1 MDVKFS
7 VALDSPAQERD
18 FQISHD
24 DDFRVI
30 VDIYTT
36 DSADDI
42 DTINLAGSALTFE
55 LPGYPSQSV
64 QAVGN
69 TFTFA
74 PFLSQQ
80 YRHARAPF
88 RIFMVDADALK
99 TTLIFG
105 YVVTR
110 RRRLRDWFFLSG
122 NDYGWRA

>member
-7 VALDSPAQERD
+7 IALDSPAQERD
-18 FQISHD
+18 FEISHD

-30 VDIYTT
+30 VDIYAT

-42 DTINLAGSALTFE
+42 DTIDLGASTLTFE

-64 QAVGN
+64 QATGN

-74 PFLSQQ
+74 PFPSRR
-80 YRHARAPF
+80 YRSARAPF
-88 RIFMVDADALK
+88 RIYMVDADALK

-110 RRRLRDWFFLSG
+110 RRRLLDWLCMSG
-122 NDYGWRA
+122 SDYGWRA